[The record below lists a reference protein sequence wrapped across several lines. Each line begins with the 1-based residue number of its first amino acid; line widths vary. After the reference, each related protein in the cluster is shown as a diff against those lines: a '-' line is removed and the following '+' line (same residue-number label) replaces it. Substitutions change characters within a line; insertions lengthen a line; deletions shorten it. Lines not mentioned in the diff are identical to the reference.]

1 MRPLATVIPQIGTV
15 TLCSKSDIFRFYVNY
30 MFVLFFWGVAQKK
43 YDPLQNV
50 RLRLVFLH
58 SLLG

>member
-15 TLCSKSDIFRFYVNY
+15 TLCSKSDIFRLYVNY
-30 MFVLFFWGVAQKK
+30 MFVLFFWGVAQK